1 MSDNFLYD
9 EQMDAVQHMRNG
21 CILNGDVGSGKSR
34 TGLYYY
40 FKEQGGS
47 IISDYSSYKRMTNP
61 KDLYVITTAMKRDSL
76 DWDGE
81 LSLYKLSRHPEL
93 NEYDNKVIVDSW
105 NNIEKYID
113 ISNAFFIFDEDRVT
127 GKGAW
132 VKSFY
137 KIAKKNDWIILS
149 ATPGDTWEQYIPV
162 FIANG
167 FYRNKTDFA
176 DQHIVWD
183 PHSTYPKINRYLN
196 TTRLVRLRDR
206 ILVNMDDRRIT
217 VPHHNDIFAEYDRD
231 IYKRAIK
238 ERWDIYKD
246 EPIAQA
252 SVLCYVLRRITNEN
266 QSRAN
271 IVLDIAKEKEK
282 VIVFYSFDYERD
294 ILLNLYDSVLKDLG
308 FSFGEWSGHKH
319 QPIPETSKWIYIV
332 NYTAGAEGWNCIKT
346 DTIIFYS
353 QQYSFKVLT
362 QAEGRINRLNTPF
375 KDLYYYHIKSRAP
388 IDTAI
393 SKALS
398 GKKMFNEQ
406 KFYNLLDTK
415 PKTKQNY
422 IDRFKEN

>member
-1 MSDNFLYD
+1 M
-9 EQMDAVQHMRNG
+9 
-21 CILNGDVGSGKSR
+21 
-34 TGLYYY
+34 
-40 FKEQGGS
+40 
-47 IISDYSSYKRMTNP
+47 
-61 KDLYVITTAMKRDSL
+61 
-76 DWDGE
+76 
-81 LSLYKLSRHPEL
+81 
-93 NEYDNKVIVDSW
+93 
-105 NNIEKYID
+105 
-113 ISNAFFIFDEDRVT
+113 
-127 GKGAW
+127 
-132 VKSFY
+132 
-137 KIAKKNDWIILS
+137 
-149 ATPGDTWEQYIPV
+149 
-162 FIANG
+162 
-167 FYRNKTDFA
+167 
-176 DQHIVWD
+176 
-183 PHSTYPKINRYLN
+183 
-196 TTRLVRLRDR
+196 RDR